1 MNEQQYGAFMAV
13 FLPFVIHLVALADGV
28 SENEAT
34 SRFFSSRLFEKLAD
48 EKLKLWHYSP
58 ATLCEL
64 YRQERESGKITFPEE
79 AG

>member
-1 MNEQQYGAFMAV
+1 MNENQYGAFLAV
-13 FLPFVIHLVALADGV
+13 LLPSVIHLVAVADGV

-34 SRFFSSRLFEKLAD
+34 TRFFSSRLFEKLSD

-58 ATLCEL
+58 ATLCEI
-64 YRQERESGKITFPEE
+64 YRRDRETGALMFPEE